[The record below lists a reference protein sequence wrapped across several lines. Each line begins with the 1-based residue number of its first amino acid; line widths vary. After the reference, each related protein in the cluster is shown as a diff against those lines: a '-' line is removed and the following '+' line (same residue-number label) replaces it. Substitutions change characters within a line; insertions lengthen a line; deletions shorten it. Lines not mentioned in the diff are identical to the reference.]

1 MNELATINTTT
12 LTNKKLAKEL
22 NTIQKCMLTVGK
34 SEWGFAK
41 SVAVIMSEELYK
53 EDFETDKKL
62 EDALGVAKSTLS
74 KAHRSVQRVVEFEA
88 LRDENGNPIYS
99 LAKVQEMLHVS
110 VDDFNDFLSGYEIN
124 PNMTVKEIR
133 EAVQCY
139 KEDKKAIESGADGE
153 AENEPSNNEMME
165 EIRNTDKKYLITV
178 PSDFEN
184 GKVQYENIEL
194 AESDLLML
202 LNYIGGLRNE

>member
-41 SVAVIMSEELYK
+41 SVAVIMGEELYK

-62 EDALGVAKSTLS
+62 ADALGIAKSTLS

-99 LAKVQEMLHVS
+99 LAKVQEMLPVS

-124 PNMTVKEIR
+124 PSMTVKEIR
-133 EAVQCY
+133 ESVQCY
-139 KEDKKAIESGADGE
+139 KEDKKAIDETGEGES
-153 AENEPSNNEMME
+153 EPSNEEMME
-165 EIRNTDKKYLITV
+165 EIRNTDKKYKITV

-184 GKVQYENIEL
+184 GTVQYEDIEL

>member
-41 SVAVIMSEELYK
+41 SVAVIMGEELYK

-62 EDALGVAKSTLS
+62 ADALGIAKSTLS

-88 LRDENGNPIYS
+88 LRDESGNPIYS
-99 LAKVQEMLHVS
+99 LAKVQEMLPVS

-124 PNMTVKEIR
+124 PSMTVKEIR
-133 EAVQCY
+133 ESVQCY
-139 KEDKKAIESGADGE
+139 KEDKKAIDEIGEGE
-153 AENEPSNNEMME
+153 AEQSNDEMME
-165 EIRNTDKKYLITV
+165 EIRNTDKKYRITV

-184 GKVQYENIEL
+184 GTVQYENIEL

>member
-1 MNELATINTTT
+1 MNELATINTTA

-41 SVAVIMSEELYK
+41 SVAIIMSEELYK

-62 EDALGVAKSTLS
+62 ADALGVAKSTLS

-99 LAKVQEMLHVS
+99 LAKVQEMLPVS

-124 PNMTVKEIR
+124 PSMTVKEIR
-133 EAVQCY
+133 ESVQCY
-139 KEDKKAIESGADGE
+139 KEDKKAIDETDEGE
-153 AENEPSNNEMME
+153 AEPSNDEMME
-165 EIRNTDKKYLITV
+165 EIRNTDKKYRITV

-184 GKVQYENIEL
+184 GIVLYEDIEL

>member
-12 LTNKKLAKEL
+12 ITNKKLAKEL

-53 EDFETDKKL
+53 DDFETDKKL
-62 EDALGVAKSTLS
+62 ADALGISKSTLS
-74 KAHRSVQRVVEFEA
+74 KARRAVQRVVEFEA
-88 LRDENGNPIYS
+88 LRDESGNPIYS
-99 LAKVQEMLHVS
+99 LAKVQEMLPVS

-124 PNMTVKEIR
+124 PSMTVKEIR
-133 EAVQCY
+133 ESVQCY
-139 KEDKKAIESGADGE
+139 NEDKKAIDETGEGE
-153 AENEPSNNEMME
+153 AEPSNDEIME
-165 EIRNTDKKYLITV
+165 EIRNTDTKYRITV

-184 GKVQYENIEL
+184 GTVQYEDIEM
-194 AESDLLML
+194 AESDLLVL

>member
-41 SVAVIMSEELYK
+41 SVAVIMDEELYK

-62 EDALGVAKSTLS
+62 ADALGIAKSTLS
-74 KAHRSVQRVVEFEA
+74 KVHRSVQRVVEFEA
-88 LRDENGNPIYS
+88 LRDDNGNPIYS
-99 LAKVQEMLHVS
+99 LAKVQEMLPVS
-110 VDDFNDFLSGYEIN
+110 VDDFNNFLSGYEIN
-124 PNMTVKEIR
+124 PSMTVKEIR
-133 EAVQCY
+133 ESVQCY
-139 KEDKKAIESGADGE
+139 KEDKKAIDETGE
-153 AENEPSNNEMME
+153 AEPSNDEMME

-184 GKVQYENIEL
+184 GKVQYEDIEL

>member
-1 MNELATINTTT
+1 MIELATIDKTTFA
-12 LTNKKLAKEL
+12 NKRLAKEL

-41 SVAVIMSEELYK
+41 SVAVIMNDELYK

-62 EDALGVAKSTLS
+62 ADFLGISKSSLS
-74 KAHRSVQRVVEFEA
+74 KAQRSVQRVVEFDC

-99 LAKVQEMLHVS
+99 LSKVQEMLPVS
-110 VDDFNDFLSGYEIN
+110 VEDFNDFITGYEID
-124 PNMTVKEIR
+124 PSLTAKEIR

-139 KEDKKAIESGADGE
+139 KDDKKAIESGADGE
-153 AENEPSNNEMME
+153 AENEPLNNEMME

-184 GKVQYENIEL
+184 GTVQYEDIEL
-194 AESDLLML
+194 TESDLLML

>member
-41 SVAVIMSEELYK
+41 SVAIIMSEELYK

-62 EDALGVAKSTLS
+62 ADALGIAKSTLS
-74 KAHRSVQRVVEFEA
+74 KAYRSIQRVVEFEA
-88 LRDENGNPIYS
+88 LRDESGNPIYS
-99 LAKVQEMLHVS
+99 LAKVQEMLPVS
-110 VDDFNDFLSGYEIN
+110 VEDFNDFLSGYEIN
-124 PNMTVKEIR
+124 PSMTVKEIR
-133 EAVQCY
+133 ESVQCY
-139 KEDKKAIESGADGE
+139 KEDKKAIETGESEGE
-153 AENEPSNNEMME
+153 AEPSNEEIME
-165 EIRNTDKKYLITV
+165 EIRNTDKKYRITV

-184 GKVQYENIEL
+184 GTVQYEDIEL

>member
-12 LTNKKLAKEL
+12 LTNKKLVKEL

-41 SVAVIMSEELYK
+41 SVAVIMGEELYK

-62 EDALGVAKSTLS
+62 ADALGIAKSTLS

-88 LRDENGNPIYS
+88 LRDESGNPIYS
-99 LAKVQEMLHVS
+99 LAKVQEMLPVS
-110 VDDFNDFLSGYEIN
+110 VDDFNDFLSGYEIK
-124 PNMTVKEIR
+124 PSMTVKEIR
-133 EAVQCY
+133 ESVQCY
-139 KEDKKAIESGADGE
+139 KEDKKAIDETGEGE
-153 AENEPSNNEMME
+153 AEPSNDELME
-165 EIRNTDKKYLITV
+165 EIRNTDKKYKITV

-184 GKVQYENIEL
+184 GTVQYEDIEL

>member
-41 SVAVIMSEELYK
+41 SVAVIMGEELYK

-62 EDALGVAKSTLS
+62 ADALGISKSILS

-88 LRDENGNPIYS
+88 LRDESGNPIYS
-99 LAKVQEMLHVS
+99 LAKVQEMLPVS

-124 PNMTVKEIR
+124 PSMTVKKIR

-139 KEDKKAIESGADGE
+139 KEDKKAIDETREEE
-153 AENEPSNNEMME
+153 AEPSNDEIME
-165 EIRNTDKKYLITV
+165 EIRNTDTKYRITV

-184 GKVQYENIEL
+184 GTVQYEDIEL

>member
-12 LTNKKLAKEL
+12 LANKKLAKEL

-41 SVAVIMSEELYK
+41 SVAVIMGEELYK

-62 EDALGVAKSTLS
+62 ADALGIAKSTLS
-74 KAHRSVQRVVEFEA
+74 KAHRAVQRVVEFEA

-99 LAKVQEMLHVS
+99 LAKVQEMLPVA

-124 PNMTVKEIR
+124 PSMTVKEIR
-133 EAVQCY
+133 ESVQCY
-139 KEDKKAIESGADGE
+139 KEDKKAIDETCE
-153 AENEPSNNEMME
+153 AEPSNDEMME
-165 EIRNTDKKYLITV
+165 EIRNTDKKDRITV

-184 GKVQYENIEL
+184 GTVQYEDIEI

-202 LNYIGGLRNE
+202 LNYIGGLRND